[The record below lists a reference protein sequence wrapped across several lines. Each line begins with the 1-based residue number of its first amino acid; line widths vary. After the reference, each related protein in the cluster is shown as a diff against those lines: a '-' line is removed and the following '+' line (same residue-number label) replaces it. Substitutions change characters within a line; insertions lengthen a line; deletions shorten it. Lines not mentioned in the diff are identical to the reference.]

1 MHLLRLL
8 VDSVFAA
15 RRRAHDTPLI
25 PDDWFK
31 PFVVLLIVLWCGPEV
46 FAVIELTA
54 LLELLG
60 ASLFLFA
67 FATSFK
73 LLALSVLGWLGR
85 ALLPSEYTAL
95 ISMREWPSAV
105 AVGLGLIV
113 LNGFV
118 WFILCFTPYMI
129 LSKLLGGV

>member
-1 MHLLRLL
+1 LTRFFG
-8 VDSVFAA
+8 V
-15 RRRAHDTPLI
+15 RRRAYDTLLI

-31 PFVVLLIVLWCGPEV
+31 PLVVLLIVLWCGPEV
-46 FAVIELTA
+46 FAAIELTT

-60 ASLFLFA
+60 ATLFLLA
-67 FATSFK
+67 FTTSFK
-73 LLALSVLGWLGR
+73 LLALSMLSWLGR

-105 AVGLGLIV
+105 AVGFGLIV
-113 LNGFV
+113 LNGVV

-129 LSKLLGGV
+129 LSKLLGGA

>member
-1 MHLLRLL
+1 M
-8 VDSVFAA
+8 
-15 RRRAHDTPLI
+15 RRRAYYTPLI
-25 PDDWFK
+25 PDDLLK
-31 PFVVLLIVLWCGPEV
+31 PLVVLLIVLWCGPEV
-46 FAVIELTA
+46 FAVIELTT

-60 ASLFLFA
+60 ATLFLFA

-73 LLALSVLGWLGR
+73 LLALSVLDWLGR

-95 ISMREWPSAV
+95 IKMREWPSAV
-105 AVGLGLIV
+105 AVGFGLIV

-129 LSKLLGGV
+129 FSKLLGGA